1 MIIKDVVLKRLRV
14 PLIKP
19 FKTALR
25 TCTVAEDIVVMVI
38 ADTGEIGYGEAPPTA
53 VITGDTNESV
63 VGVIENTIK
72 NAIIGMDIT
81 NIEGIMEKINNSSVR
96 NMSGKA
102 AVDMAI
108 YDLFGK
114 YHKAPLYSLLG
125 GYRKSVSSDITI
137 SINDVEEMQ
146 QDSIKAI
153 QQGFTTLK
161 IKVGK
166 DAIKDD
172 ISRIKGIREVVG
184 KDIAIRLDAN
194 QGWTAKNAIR
204 SIRKLEDLDLDIELV
219 EQPVK
224 AWDIEGLK
232 YVTDNV
238 TTNILADESV
248 FTYTDAFRVL
258 STRSADLINI
268 KLMKCGGIHNA
279 LKINAIAESCGV
291 ECMIGCMI
299 ESKISISA
307 AVHLACGKKNITM
320 YDLDAPF
327 LLSNDPTKGGVVL
340 DKSVLSITDKP
351 GLGIHGVD
359 GLIDI

>member
-1 MIIKDVVLKRLRV
+1 MKIKDIEIKRLRI

-25 TCTVAEDIVVMVI
+25 TCTMAEEVVVLVKT
-38 ADTGEIGYGEAPPTA
+38 DTGEIGIGEAPPTA

-63 VGVIENTIK
+63 IGVIENVMK
-72 NAIIGMDIT
+72 KSIIGHEIS
-81 NIEGIMEKINNSSVR
+81 NIEGIMDKINSAAVR
-96 NMSGKA
+96 NTSAKA

-114 YHKAPLYSLLG
+114 YHNAPLYKLLG
-125 GYRKSVSSDITI
+125 GYREKVSSDITI
-137 SINDVEEMQ
+137 SINEVEEMQ
-146 QDSIKAI
+146 QDAVRAIK
-153 QQGFTTLK
+153 QGFDTLK

-166 DAIKDD
+166 DAIEKD
-172 ISRIKGIREVVG
+172 IARIKGIREVVG
-184 KDIAIRLDAN
+184 RDVAIRLDAN

-204 SIRKLEDLDLDIELV
+204 SIRKLEDMDLDIQLV

-224 AWDIEGLK
+224 AWDIDGLK

-248 FTYTDAFRVL
+248 FTYVDAFNVL
-258 STRSADLINI
+258 SKRAADLINI

-279 LKINAIAESCGV
+279 LKINAMAESCGI

-327 LLSNDPTKGGVVL
+327 LLSNDPTIGGVNL
-340 DKSVLSITDKP
+340 DKTVLSVTNKP
-351 GLGIHGVD
+351 GLGIERVE